1 MEKKMIAY
9 LQHQMNEFKKL
20 EKMLGDEDERTI
32 SAMEQMIGAKELVEA
47 VIEKPVNLQ
56 IDGQVTIGLF

>member
-9 LQHQMNEFKKL
+9 LRHQMNEFKKL
-20 EKMLGDEDERTI
+20 EKMFGDEDERTI
-32 SAMEQMIGAKELVEA
+32 SAMNQMIGAKELVEA